1 MITVGKIYLRH
12 YLLEHTIGPLQ
23 MEIDAYQRAKLLFLC
38 IPVVVLLTLIQ
49 LGFFT
54 LYNGWLHPM
63 SKILDVG
70 STKETKEVDERSQS
84 KYRIISWIT
93 QICSKKPDK
102 SSKFYLIP
110 FIISW
115 FKFLGKNVHL
125 VGCATVCGKSE
136 VMLT

>member
-1 MITVGKIYLRH
+1 MISVGKIYLRH

-23 MEIDAYQRAKLLFLC
+23 MEIDAYQRAKWLFLC

-84 KYRIISWIT
+84 KYQIVIPRIT
-93 QICSKKPDK
+93 QICSKKPDE
-102 SSKFYLIP
+102 SCKFYLIS
-110 FIISW
+110 FIIKIPDI
-115 FKFLGKNVHL
+115 FMN
-125 VGCATVCGKSE
+125 
-136 VMLT
+136 

>member
-23 MEIDAYQRAKLLFLC
+23 MEIDAYQRAKWLFLC
-38 IPVVVLLTLIQ
+38 IPIVILLTLIQ

-84 KYRIISWIT
+84 KYQIVSWIT
-93 QICSKKPDK
+93 QICSNKPDE
-102 SSKFYLIP
+102 SSKF
-110 FIISW
+110 
-115 FKFLGKNVHL
+115 
-125 VGCATVCGKSE
+125 
-136 VMLT
+136 